1 MEKSSKIGEMAM
13 RVLNKK
19 IGIIGGGQL
28 GKMMILEAKRLGFY
42 IVILDP
48 AQKCPSHSIS
58 DEHIV
63 ADFDDEEAIRELAKK
78 VDIITYEF
86 EHINATALEI
96 LENEGHIVYPS
107 VTSLKVIQ
115 DKYVQK
121 KLLEENYIA
130 VPAFEK
136 VCTIEDIYRVGN
148 TFHYPMMLK
157 TTTGGYDGKGNFLIR
172 TRDDVEKAYV
182 ELGSGIQGLMIEAFI
197 PFQKE
202 ISIIACRTLEGQRQ
216 IYPVA
221 ENIHKNSILDTT
233 IVPARIEEESM
244 QTAQKIANQVMK
256 IFDGVGTFC
265 IEMFVVN
272 GEIYVNEV
280 APRPHNSGHYT
291 IEGTRCNQF
300 ENHIRAITGL
310 ALGNVDLISPIVMK
324 NLLGEESDG
333 IATILGIE
341 DAYAQDANLKVHI
354 YGKEESKI
362 ARKMG
367 HLTVTNEDIEV
378 ATKGAERAKELVRV
392 VGR

>member
-1 MEKSSKIGEMAM
+1 M
-13 RVLNKK
+13 RVLSKK

-48 AQKCPSHSIS
+48 ARKCPSHSIS

-78 VDIITYEF
+78 VDVITYEF
-86 EHINATALEI
+86 EHINAAALEK
-96 LENEGHIVYPS
+96 LESEGHVVYPS

-115 DKYVQK
+115 DKYAQK
-121 KLLEENYIA
+121 KLLEEKQIP
-130 VPAFEK
+130 VPTFEK
-136 VCTIEDIYRVGN
+136 VCTIEDIYHIGN
-148 TFHYPMMLK
+148 TFSYPMMLK
-157 TTTGGYDGKGNFLIR
+157 TTKGGYDGKGNFLIR
-172 TRDDVEKAYV
+172 TQDEVERAYV
-182 ELGSGIQGLMIEAFI
+182 ELGNGTQELMVEAFI

-202 ISIIACRTLEGQRQ
+202 ISIIACRSIDGQRQ

-221 ENIHKNSILDTT
+221 ENIHKDSILDTT
-233 IVPARIEEESM
+233 IVPARISEESM
-244 QTAQKIANQVMK
+244 QTAQEIADHVMK

-265 IEMFVVN
+265 IEMFVVDD
-272 GEIYVNEV
+272 EIYVNEV

-310 ALGNVDLISPIVMK
+310 APGNVDFISPVVMK
-324 NLLGEESDG
+324 NLLGEEKG
-333 IATILGIE
+333 GVATVLGVE
-341 DAYAQDANLKVHI
+341 EAYAQDANLKVHI
-354 YGKEESKI
+354 YGKEESKV

-367 HLTVTNEDIEV
+367 HLTVVGEEV
-378 ATKGAERAKELVRV
+378 ESALERAERAKEVVRV
-392 VGR
+392 VGV